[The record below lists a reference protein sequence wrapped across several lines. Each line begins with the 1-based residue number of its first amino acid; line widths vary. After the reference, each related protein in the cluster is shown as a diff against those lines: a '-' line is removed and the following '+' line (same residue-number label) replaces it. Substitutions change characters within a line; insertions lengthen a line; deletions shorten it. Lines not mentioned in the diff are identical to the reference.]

1 MAPSARG
8 RGATIQL
15 RPTKPSFLSRVK
27 LAHAPRRVGARCLGG
42 GVALELAERARRAK
56 LIMIG
61 VGSVIWRCTD
71 DRRVFI
77 GARPWCDV
85 PAVASN
91 TKPDASCRRRVGA
104 RCLGGGGVLLELA
117 ERARRATLLM
127 VGVGPVIWRCAD
139 ERRVFFGAWPWCDV
153 PAMAPKSSRRPTCEA
168 RACSP
173 ALAVSGEEANHSS
186 FLRARRTALVAI
198 NLNPRQGPDPK
209 KGVAL
214 SACGRDAACQL
225 WPQMPSR
232 HRVRSAS
239 AWASRVRPLSLGRRR
254 TTQA

>member
-1 MAPSARG
+1 MPHIKTLQAKGMAPSARG

-117 ERARRATLLM
+117 ERARRAKLLM
-127 VGVGPVIWRCAD
+127 AY
-139 ERRVFFGAWPWCDV
+139 
-153 PAMAPKSSRRPTCEA
+153 
-168 RACSP
+168 
-173 ALAVSGEEANHSS
+173 
-186 FLRARRTALVAI
+186 
-198 NLNPRQGPDPK
+198 
-209 KGVAL
+209 
-214 SACGRDAACQL
+214 
-225 WPQMPSR
+225 
-232 HRVRSAS
+232 
-239 AWASRVRPLSLGRRR
+239 GRRR
-254 TTQA
+254 ACHMALCRREACLLRRVAVVRRASYGSQVKPAAHV